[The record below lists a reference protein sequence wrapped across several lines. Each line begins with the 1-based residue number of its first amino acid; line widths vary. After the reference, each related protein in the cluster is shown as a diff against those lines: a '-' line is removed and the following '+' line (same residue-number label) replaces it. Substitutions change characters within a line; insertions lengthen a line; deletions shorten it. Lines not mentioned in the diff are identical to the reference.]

1 MGLERD
7 PFSIVGRRISEVYSA
22 LVNIS
27 LTHPDGSL
35 RQPAVTWRYFQGDA
49 PLPGGPLTASS
60 RTFVMSEL
68 IGETQLSARDAR
80 AQGGDN
86 HTFRTTATGTGS
98 DTQCLLSLAPR
109 GCYTGRASGPTK
121 PLKFKGFGRRSRSL
135 PLSAI
140 PSLSH

>member
-1 MGLERD
+1 MELERG

-60 RTFVMSEL
+60 RTIVVSEL
-68 IGETQLSARDAR
+68 FEEMQLTIRSLRCRFPSGGAGFRGTEGGETGR
-80 AQGGDN
+80 N
-86 HTFRTTATGTGS
+86 
-98 DTQCLLSLAPR
+98 R
-109 GCYTGRASGPTK
+109 GYPGLFP
-121 PLKFKGFGRRSRSL
+121 
-135 PLSAI
+135 
-140 PSLSH
+140 PSPFAALTISSSQRWVT